1 VNRYL
6 NRATDDGN
14 ACSTLAFQRT
24 LLSFITTWYPTHRG
38 RCFASSPPVGRRRC
52 RQAGCQD
59 LTVRA
64 RGGQAE
70 LRARK
75 VSQSQDAMAADI
87 LYGRFGYAHTRAISE
102 KHFACTTTTSFA
114 KV

>member
-1 VNRYL
+1 ML
-6 NRATDDGN
+6 DFGFPKD
-14 ACSTLAFQRT
+14 STVVHHDVVSDSPWS
-24 LLSFITTWYPTHRG
+24 LL
-38 RCFASSPPVGRRRC
+38 CQQPPVGRRRC

-87 LYGRFGYAHTRAISE
+87 LYGRFGYAHTRANSE
-102 KHFACTTTTSFA
+102 KYFASTTTTSFA